1 MDREGGGGG
10 GGSHVSVPLSLTLFL
25 FSYVP
30 IPLFLSFN
38 PCPSIS
44 AISVPLSPL
53 SLTLSLCPRLIHS
66 VLASLSLL
74 LCSCPCPSL
83 ALYYNLY
90 TLLYIANA
98 DKFQRWWTH
107 FLPMHVTGRQFQFN
121 TNCHHYSKLN
131 SSARL
136 DPLFY

>member
-1 MDREGGGGG
+1 MDRYRDMCKVTWTKIWTGRG
-10 GGSHVSVPLSLTLFL
+10 VPCLCPCPCPFPCLSLTLCL
-25 FSYVP
+25 FSYVPVFFSVLLSLPLCPYVP

-90 TLLYIANA
+90 TLL
-98 DKFQRWWTH
+98 
-107 FLPMHVTGRQFQFN
+107 
-121 TNCHHYSKLN
+121 
-131 SSARL
+131 
-136 DPLFY
+136 

>member
-10 GGSHVSVPLSLTLFL
+10 GGVPCLCPFVIDPLSFFLCPYPSVPVLQSLSLYLCYLCPSIPIVLDPVTLSPSHSL
-25 FSYVP
+25 CLGFSIP
-30 IPLFLSFN
+30 APLFLSFN

-90 TLLYIANA
+90 TLL
-98 DKFQRWWTH
+98 
-107 FLPMHVTGRQFQFN
+107 
-121 TNCHHYSKLN
+121 
-131 SSARL
+131 
-136 DPLFY
+136 